1 MLESE
6 RQDKEAA
13 KMVVM
18 DTRLAEKN
26 ERIEQNK
33 VREVVQTVAGARLS
47 GKVLKFV
54 FFKFSAKEVVLFLY
68 SCDSII
74 VRLKF

>member
-33 VREVVQTVAGARLS
+33 VREVVQTVAGARVS
-47 GKVLKFV
+47 GRVLKFD
-54 FFKFSAKEVVLFLY
+54 FFEFFG
-68 SCDSII
+68 
-74 VRLKF
+74 

>member
-33 VREVVQTVAGARLS
+33 VREVVQTVARSRVS
-47 GKVLKFV
+47 GLVLKFG
-54 FFKFSAKEVVLFLY
+54 FFGIFGQKVGLFHE
-68 SCDSII
+68 S
-74 VRLKF
+74 